1 MPLPLAALTRAAAG
15 SGGGS
20 SAVSGKVGHVEDM
33 TPTYLADAKGTLEEA
48 IKIAGWVV
56 ATEAADLAN
65 RKGGYMTTRNRSTGR
80 FQKSAKARSKA
91 GEPPFNQTG
100 TLVDR
105 IESETARTL
114 FGEFIARVGAVGDA
128 AEYGGYLELGTQN
141 MQPRPYLRPAF
152 DNKKDEV
159 LKLIEAGQKA
169 AASGKGSFRDP
180 TSGRFMSGGG

>member
-20 SAVSGKVGHVEDM
+20 SAVSGSVGHVDDM
-33 TPTYLADAKGTLEEA
+33 TATYLADAKGTLEEA

-105 IESETARTL
+105 IESET
-114 FGEFIARVGAVGDA
+114 
-128 AEYGGYLELGTQN
+128 
-141 MQPRPYLRPAF
+141 
-152 DNKKDEV
+152 
-159 LKLIEAGQKA
+159 
-169 AASGKGSFRDP
+169 
-180 TSGRFMSGGG
+180 